1 MPKASKL
8 TKDLNSLICKNEF
21 YAMLAPM
28 SVMQNHTSV
37 QKQKEKDGT
46 YDCVIKRDLNSPNI
60 IFFDGEVSDDLQY
73 FPTKIIQQNNGGNK
87 A

>member
-1 MPKASKL
+1 
-8 TKDLNSLICKNEF
+8 
-21 YAMLAPM
+21 MLAPM

-37 QKQKEKDGT
+37 LKQKDGA

>member
-1 MPKASKL
+1 MLTLQQHLRLQKAQ
-8 TKDLNSLICKNEF
+8 
-21 YAMLAPM
+21 MLK
-28 SVMQNHTSV
+28 SV
-37 QKQKEKDGT
+37 QKQKEKDGA
-46 YDCVIKRDLNSPNI
+46 YDCVIKRDLNSPNF

>member
-1 MPKASKL
+1 M
-8 TKDLNSLICKNEF
+8 F
-21 YAMLAPM
+21 APM

-37 QKQKEKDGT
+37 QKQKEKEKEGT
-46 YDCVIKRDLNSPNI
+46 YDCIIKRDLNLPNI

>member
-1 MPKASKL
+1 
-8 TKDLNSLICKNEF
+8 
-21 YAMLAPM
+21 MLAPM

-46 YDCVIKRDLNSPNI
+46 YDCIIKRDLNSPNI
-60 IFFDGEVSDDLQY
+60 IFFDGEYPTIYSILKVRSLQY

>member
-1 MPKASKL
+1 
-8 TKDLNSLICKNEF
+8 
-21 YAMLAPM
+21 MLAPM
-28 SVMQNHTSV
+28 SVMQSHTSV
-37 QKQKEKDGT
+37 LKQKDGA
-46 YDCVIKRDLNSPNI
+46 YDCVIKRDLNSPNF

>member
-1 MPKASKL
+1 
-8 TKDLNSLICKNEF
+8 
-21 YAMLAPM
+21 M

-46 YDCVIKRDLNSPNI
+46 YDCIIKRDLNSPNV

-87 A
+87 ALANLKAQKWKEAKCRQRKSRIQTS

>member
-1 MPKASKL
+1 MNL
-8 TKDLNSLICKNEF
+8 C
-21 YAMLAPM
+21 YACTDVCNAKP
-28 SVMQNHTSV
+28 HIGAET
-37 QKQKEKDGT
+37 KEKDGT
-46 YDCVIKRDLNSPNI
+46 YDCIIKRDLYSPNI

>member
-1 MPKASKL
+1 
-8 TKDLNSLICKNEF
+8 
-21 YAMLAPM
+21 MLAPM
-28 SVMQNHTSV
+28 PVMQNHTSV

-46 YDCVIKRDLNSPNI
+46 YDCIIKRDLNSPNF